1 MEKIVYKLVFNR
13 NKRLNADGKA
23 LVQVEA
29 YLNRQKAYFST
40 KVYLKPNQWDQERRR
55 VVKHPNKDELNCYM
69 ADFVSELERKE
80 LNMSRK
86 GYPISLKLLKNRE
99 NSDNDSFLIFMRN
112 EIAKSNLKR
121 STLRNHYSTL
131 ILLEQFKPNLLF
143 EEITYDFL
151 CDFDLY
157 LSRLGYHRNTIS
169 KHMKHLKRYLNL
181 AINKELFSLDKYP
194 FRKYR
199 LKYVETQKGHLTP
212 EELERL
218 ELIAPVLRKTS
229 RKVIDMFLFCCY
241 TGLRFSDAVMVK
253 SDDFQLIDEDLWLIY
268 TAIKTDVNI
277 RLPLPLLFDGKAI
290 AIYEHYRNAELDTLF
305 GISILANSYVNC
317 LLKRIARLA
326 GIEKRLSFHMA
337 RHTNAT
343 LLLYNGAHITTVQK
357 LLGHKSVKTTEVYS
371 NIMDMTLIR
380 DLKNIQYK
388 L

>member
-1 MEKIVYKLVFNR
+1 
-13 NKRLNADGKA
+13 
-23 LVQVEA
+23 
-29 YLNRQKAYFST
+29 
-40 KVYLKPNQWDQERRR
+40 
-55 VVKHPNKDELNCYM
+55 
-69 ADFVSELERKE
+69 
-80 LNMSRK
+80 
-86 GYPISLKLLKNRE
+86 
-99 NSDNDSFLIFMRN
+99 
-112 EIAKSNLKR
+112 
-121 STLRNHYSTL
+121 
-131 ILLEQFKPNLLF
+131 
-143 EEITYDFL
+143 
-151 CDFDLY
+151 
-157 LSRLGYHRNTIS
+157 
-169 KHMKHLKRYLNL
+169 MKHLKRYLNL

-199 LKYVETQKGHLTP
+199 LKYVETPKGHLTP

-305 GISILANSYVNC
+305 GMSILANSYVNC